1 MSYTKQTWANG
12 DVITADK
19 LNHIEDGINSANSN
33 SNTLLVTFTGSD
45 YDWIGDKTYGE
56 ILNAF
61 ESGKA
66 VICKKEYEGI
76 EDAEYTPIIY
86 LSYSPSNLNTI
97 LTIITQ
103 GMDIMSLQ
111 SNGSLD
117 DYPTLYIGG

>member
-1 MSYTKQTWANG
+1 MTYTPTEWKNG
-12 DVITADK
+12 DTITAEK
-19 LNHIEDGINSANSN
+19 LNKLEDGVNSANSN

-86 LSYSPSNLNTI
+86 LSYNPSDNTI
-97 LTIITQ
+97 LTITTQ
-103 GMDIMSLQ
+103 GMDIKSLG